1 MSSPMKRGS
10 RSSMRLIVVM
20 LAVEFLDELIFGA
33 REAAWPLIRTDLSL
47 TYGQIGLILSVP
59 MFVANFIEP
68 VIGILGDV
76 WRRHLLILGGG
87 LVVAASLLLFAAGQN
102 FAAMMAATFLVGP
115 ASGAFVNL
123 SQATLMDSEPTRHEQ
138 NMARWAFAGSLGI
151 VAGPLVLSAF
161 VAVHLGWRGVFVF
174 FAVLTM
180 LTVGAVWWIAA
191 RDDTPL
197 GTDGNG
203 SDFMNGLRSAYDALR
218 RRDVLRWLT
227 LLQFSDL
234 MLDGLHG
241 YLALYFVDVVGVDAV
256 QGGLAVAVWTGVGLV
271 GDFLMIPLLERVRGL
286 AYLRYS
292 VLAELILF
300 PIFLLVPGLM
310 PKLVVLG
317 LVGFFNAGWYSI
329 LQGHLYSAM
338 PGQSGTVMA
347 VNNVGGLFGSL
358 IPLLIG
364 LAAGQFGLDVAI
376 WLLIT
381 GPIVLLVGLPSS
393 SDAKPHV
400 PE

>member
-1 MSSPMKRGS
+1 MKRGS